1 MKKVFNVRF
10 IMECIIRFVGMLIG
24 MIVFTV
30 AGIASFDYDIRL
42 LMGIISIA
50 GLVFSVF
57 AVLYKPNED

>member
-50 GLVFSVF
+50 GLVFAVF